1 MAPISNDL
9 LLAAALTSAVPAA
22 LAQSAPNT
30 GAPRTG
36 VATTVKAGAARSSTT
51 MYIDGTTNQR
61 LTTDANSTMHV
72 LFSDQSAVTLGPN
85 SEMTIAKYEFNPQAK
100 EGQILLEMTKGLL
113 RVVGGLISKKT
124 ETVVRTST
132 ATIGIRGGISS
143 VETNGNQTRAVFAF
157 GDAMRTSSPDGQQTQ
172 NVTRPGFG
180 VDAGGGGVSSP
191 RRVPGA
197 EMGEMLRGL
206 ESPGGRGGGPGGQTG
221 GNTQPAGAPPGQLL
235 STGNIPGGSGNLV
248 NSLAPDR
255 LGDSGS
261 RLNTGA
267 LQTVND
273 NTLRNILTTQ
283 NPNAS

>member
-22 LAQSAPNT
+22 LAQPAPNT

-36 VATTVKAGAARSSTT
+36 VATTVKAGAPRSSTT

-132 ATIGIRGGISS
+132 ATIGIRGGVATAEVNGGQTS
-143 VETNGNQTRAVFAF
+143 VTFLFGQQMRTTDTNGN
-157 GDAMRTSSPDGQQTQ
+157 TQ

-180 VDAGGGGVSSP
+180 VTAGGGGISPPTRTPSSI
-191 RRVPGA
+191 
-197 EMGEMLRGL
+197 LSQTL
-206 ESPGGRGGGPGGQTG
+206 SSLDSGGRQSGSGT
-221 GNTQPAGAPPGQLL
+221 GNTQPPGAPPGQLL
-235 STGNIPGGSGNLV
+235 STSNIPGGSGNPAS
-248 NSLAPDR
+248 SLSNDR
-255 LGDSGS
+255 LSSTSDNRVNVNNSASGGNLTSTLQNVLTS
-261 RLNTGA
+261 RPT
-267 LQTVND
+267 
-273 NTLRNILTTQ
+273 IE
-283 NPNAS
+283 S